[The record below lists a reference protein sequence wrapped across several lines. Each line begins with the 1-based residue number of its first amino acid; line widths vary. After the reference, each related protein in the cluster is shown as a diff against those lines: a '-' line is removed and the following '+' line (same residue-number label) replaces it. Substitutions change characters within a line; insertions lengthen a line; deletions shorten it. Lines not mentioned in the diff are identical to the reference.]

1 MSSCSRSS
9 ACWACWPPVRS
20 FSALIALLVLAGC
33 GDLSQPFRGR
43 PGRQGALLAIPLAV
57 RLAVPPPPQAL
68 LGEAEARRLAQSV
81 TEGLQAR
88 DVPATATDTPLP
100 LDWRLDITAENL
112 GRTVR
117 PRFTLLNADGVSQGV
132 LDGTPVP
139 LQSWAESTPAVLAGV
154 ASQAVPGITQ
164 LLLSVQA
171 ARASATPGAI
181 SAGPP
186 RIRFLPV
193 TGAPGD
199 GATVLA
205 ARMREFMSNLGYV
218 VQDAAEGAEYGL
230 TAVVRTEPSPAGP
243 NLLLVD
249 LQWVV
254 TRRDGME
261 LGRVVQVEEVGRG
274 RLDRFWGDVAY
285 VAAEQASGG
294 VQTIIRNATTPGVGG
309 TPTPPDPNQPPATP
323 VNAAAPPRLR

>member
-1 MSSCSRSS
+1 M
-9 ACWACWPPVRS
+9 
-20 FSALIALLVLAGC
+20 LLLLAGC
-33 GDLSQPFRGR
+33 GDLGQPFRGR
-43 PGRQGALLAIPLAV
+43 PGRNAAWLAIPLAV

-68 LGEAEARRLAQSV
+68 LGEVEARRLAQAV

-88 DVPATATDTPLP
+88 DVPAIAVDTPLP
-100 LDWRLDITAENL
+100 LDWRLEITADNL
-112 GRTVR
+112 GTTVR
-117 PRFTLLNADGVSQGV
+117 PRFTLVNADGVRQGV

-139 LQSWAESTPAVLAGV
+139 LQAWAEPTPPVLAGV
-154 ASQAVPGITQ
+154 ATQAVPGITQ

-199 GATVLA
+199 GAQVLA
-205 ARMREFMSNLGYV
+205 ARMREFMSNLGFV
-218 VQDAAEGAEYGL
+218 VQEAAEGAEYGL
-230 TAVVRTEPSPAGP
+230 TAVVRVEASPNA
-243 NLLLVD
+243 NQQLVD

-254 TRRDGME
+254 TRRDGIE

-294 VQTIIRNATTPGVGG
+294 VQTIIRNATTPT
-309 TPTPPDPNQPPATP
+309 TPEPNPPPATP
-323 VNAAAPPRLR
+323 RNAATPPGLR